1 MAPQLHR
8 RFYSGPDALFRQPG
22 QKRDGNMVFPMAH
35 KENKPDYEGHPLLS
49 EIKRYCLTNPLVLFP
64 CSSPLMRMPAAIEA

>member
-8 RFYSGPDALFRQPG
+8 RFYSGPGALFRQPG

-35 KENKPDYEGHPLLS
+35 KEN
-49 EIKRYCLTNPLVLFP
+49 
-64 CSSPLMRMPAAIEA
+64 